1 MALFNELELLQPL
14 EPLSSPASVGQS
26 AGIWRV
32 VAGKMYA
39 RALYLSI
46 FKTSLNQFLFR
57 GGYSHV
63 LTIRVCAAVQGMVF
77 KPFLLRTGY
86 RNHIILGQEQGV
98 KFEPV

>member
-46 FKTSLNQFLFR
+46 FKTSLNQFLFQ
-57 GGYSHV
+57 GGV
-63 LTIRVCAAVQGMVF
+63 LPCIDYTGMC
-77 KPFLLRTGY
+77 RCTGY
-86 RNHIILGQEQGV
+86 GFQAFFV
-98 KFEPV
+98 KNRV